1 MLDRIGK
8 YEKVLQLY
16 INRLQIQYFKQ
27 GIYQKLL
34 EQGYIC
40 CLIKG
45 FAYESLLNLKNRIF
59 TDIDL
64 LVKDRE
70 YSEIHKIFIEEGY
83 QIQDLNIPYSNDKKI
98 IKTMS
103 NRSHKLTYVKNIT
116 NQIKIYVEVHTGIH
130 PWQDME
136 VLLDSC
142 QFKDGFYMLTP
153 IDQWIVACVHL
164 LHHAYT
170 DGLRTMSD
178 TYQDSVR
185 HYNDVECGL
194 LYLMKTE
201 NKETILKRIHE
212 LHAENFCVEALT
224 YIERILEIN
233 TPLSIR
239 KKYTIYLDW
248 KIEGNLLR
256 YEDRFLYKK
265 AAKEFLIQKV
275 KKVKEPQDIIFH
287 TSNRKE
293 KWFSFESDQPT
304 LNGLCEHH
312 YARTGI
318 VYEKK
323 EMKFKIEW
331 DEHGIFVEQA
341 PFSGILSHKN
351 DFERF
356 STFYCIAISKNGEE
370 KRFFFQPKFDNRVV
384 IYQHIK
390 EERIDY
396 YHKISEEICENSWTG
411 HIPMKIAKEDLLFL
425 DISYQIKR
433 NASELEEL
441 AWISGNLRN
450 CRPRENDEISPYMEG
465 NEIYPPLYIQLK
477 CCDSISLETEGK

>member
-1 MLDRIGK
+1 MLDGIGK

-27 GIYQKLL
+27 GVYQKLL

-45 FAYESLLNLKNRIF
+45 YAYESLLNMKNRVF
-59 TDIDL
+59 SDIDL
-64 LVKDRE
+64 LVRDRE

-83 QIQDLNIPYSNDKKI
+83 QVQDLNIPYYNVEKI

-136 VLLDSC
+136 VLLDFC
-142 QFKDGFYMLTP
+142 QFKNGFYMLTP

-194 LYLMKTE
+194 QYLMKTE
-201 NKETILKRIHE
+201 NKETILNRIYE
-212 LHAENFCVEALT
+212 LHAENFCIEALT
-224 YIERILEIN
+224 YVERILKTN
-233 TPLSIR
+233 NLLSIT
-239 KKYTIYLDW
+239 KGYTIYLDW
-248 KIEGNLLR
+248 KVEGDLLR
-256 YEDRFLYKK
+256 YEERFLNKK
-265 AAKEFLIQKV
+265 AAKEFLIQKI
-275 KKVKEPQDIIFH
+275 KNVKEPQDAIFH
-287 TSNRKE
+287 TRNRKE
-293 KWFSFESDQPT
+293 KWFSFESNQPT

-312 YARTGI
+312 YARTGML
-318 VYEKK
+318 YEKK
-323 EMKFKIEW
+323 EMRFRIEW
-331 DEHGIFVEQA
+331 DEHSIFVEQV
-341 PFSGILSHKN
+341 PFSGILSYKN
-351 DFERF
+351 SFERF
-356 STFYCIAISKNGEE
+356 STFFCIAIYKDGEE
-370 KRFFFQPKFDNRVV
+370 KRFFLQPKLNHKVV

-396 YHKISEEICENSWTG
+396 YHKISEETYRKNWTG
-411 HIPMKIAKEDLLFL
+411 YIPLKSAKEDLIFL

-433 NASELEEL
+433 NESELEEL
-441 AWISGNLRN
+441 SWISGNLRN
-450 CRPRENDEISPYMEG
+450 CRPRENGEVSPYMEG
-465 NEIYPPLYIQLK
+465 DEIYSPLYIQLK
-477 CCDSISLETEGK
+477 CCDCDSTLL